1 MTMEFFLTLLH
12 RFYALIGITGLLI
25 GGSAALCIV
34 LLFVFF
40 NAWLNAY
47 RKAVTQYEKKNFGKA
62 RFYIAIELQ
71 RHPSHRQATLL
82 KARIDAQRGAY
93 REAEE
98 QFFRLIDL
106 KKPGDGIDVLE
117 IKTELLDSLF
127 AQRKLYD
134 TYNLCKGILAVSHTN
149 ARALYYMGLI
159 YLGQL
164 YFREAEEILTL
175 LIKNRPGHQEAL
187 CAAGV
192 AAAQRGDYERA
203 EGFMKKS
210 LDIVKKP
217 LYTLLYA
224 GICFF
229 LEKYAQALSLL
240 ESSGSDQKYFE
251 KKEQL
256 LFSLRLKAFCQYK
269 RAHYE
274 EAAAQFKK
282 IMSMLYEDAGR
293 TPQQN
298 NKITTYNEF
307 GRFQKTSSIEKEKES
322 SMQNS
327 AIRDYYRLK
336 EVAIEAGKGALF
348 NREKTS
354 FSARLLDIEGLS
366 SKTFT
371 ALDVGF
377 SLVSGGH
384 YSDAKAFFQE
394 VQERHPEVIG
404 LKRVVEM
411 INDKVHEDTIGI
423 EQKEGLREVEKSTKK
438 IIQKKARRFE
448 LWEYVEAWEKTVIRP
463 YHLLR
468 AGGYTARVQLKPSL
482 LKTKDGR
489 FPWQV

>member
-1 MTMEFFLTLLH
+1 MEFFITLLY

-34 LLFVFF
+34 LLFAFLNVR
-40 NAWLNAY
+40 LNAY
-47 RKAVTQYEKKNFGKA
+47 QKAVTQYEKKNFGKA

-71 RHPSHRQATLL
+71 RHPLHRQATLL
-82 KARIDAQRGAY
+82 KARIDVQLGAY

-106 KKPGDGIDVLE
+106 KTPGDGIDVLE

-127 AQRKLYD
+127 AQHKLYD
-134 TYNLCKGILAVSHTN
+134 TYNLCKEILRVSHTN
-149 ARALYYMGLI
+149 AGALYYMGLI
-159 YLGQL
+159 YIGQL

-175 LIKNRPGHQEAL
+175 LIKNRPGHHEAL

-192 AAAQRGDYERA
+192 AAAQLGDYERA
-203 EGFMKKS
+203 ESFMKKS

-224 GICFF
+224 GISFF
-229 LEKYAQALSLL
+229 LEKYVQALSLL
-240 ESSGSDQKYFE
+240 ESRESDARHFE
-251 KKEQL
+251 IKEQL

-269 RAHYE
+269 HARYE
-274 EAAAQFKK
+274 EAAAQFTKV
-282 IMSMLYEDAGR
+282 MSMLYEDEGR
-293 TPQQN
+293 TPQTH

-307 GRFQKTSSIEKEKES
+307 GKFQKTSNIEEEKES
-322 SMQNS
+322 GVQNS

-354 FSARLLDIEGLS
+354 LSGRLLDIEGLS

-377 SLVSGGH
+377 SLVKGGR
-384 YSDAKAFFQE
+384 YSEAKAFFQD
-394 VQERHPEVIG
+394 VQERHPEVLG
-404 LKRVVEM
+404 LKHVVEM
-411 INDKVHEDTIGI
+411 IADKIQEEAKG
-423 EQKEGLREVEKSTKK
+423 KEGKKQDLREVEKSTKK

-468 AGGYTARVQLKPSL
+468 AGGYMARVQLKPSL